1 MNALRKMF
9 LLLTAGGLAAGSVQ
23 AQDKSAQVQPVLTTN
38 AVPALV
44 LEKTPAPHFDL
55 GFRTLV
61 SGLVVD
67 FIEPQQ
73 SWDVLNPA
81 LSAPALPKP
90 DVLMPPPVVAPPPIS
105 GPEHHEP
112 NFAIL
117 RISFP

>member
-1 MNALRKMF
+1 MNALRKTY
-9 LLLTAGGLAAGSVQ
+9 LWVAAGMLVAGQTQ
-23 AQDKSAQVQPVLTTN
+23 AQDNS
-38 AVPALV
+38 ALV
-44 LEKTPAPHFDL
+44 RQGMPTNTVPIVTLEQKTTPHYDL
-55 GFRTLV
+55 GSRTLA

-73 SWDVLNPA
+73 TWDLFNPA
-81 LSAPALPKP
+81 LRVPAQPKP

-105 GPEHHEP
+105 GPEHHGP